1 MYPEASSASQR
12 SWEIRWGCV
21 ERKLASGVGRFRLDG
36 RKNLCWQGSEGKVN
50 HEVRKEDYGCGCLDL
65 GKSFC
70 HCTDNTTLASSLDSP
85 ARPGVYLNLSGCPR
99 GARVLL
105 LLMTTENSPQTA
117 LGALVPFQ
125 KSLQVPTFS
134 LSSSSCPALHSSPSS
149 LGGSHYSPPARPP
162 APSSL
167 FMVVKLISPPRYLWL
182 PMKLN

>member
-99 GARVLL
+99 GARGLL
-105 LLMTTENSPQTA
+105 LLMTTEDSPQTA

-134 LSSSSCPALHSSPSS
+134 LSSSSCRLSTALPAVSVAVITACL
-149 LGGSHYSPPARPP
+149 P